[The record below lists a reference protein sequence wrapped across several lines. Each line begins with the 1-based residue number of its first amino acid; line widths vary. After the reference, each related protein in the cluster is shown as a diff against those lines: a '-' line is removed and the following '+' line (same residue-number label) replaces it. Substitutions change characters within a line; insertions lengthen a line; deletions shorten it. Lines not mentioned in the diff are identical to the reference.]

1 MMSRP
6 HDRPVADGF
15 VIGGA
20 ILLVLLSGLIYGAQR
35 QLEHLGA
42 LRPTAQTFRYLPKG
56 DDLKLV
62 SLGYDQLIA
71 DLLWL
76 KAVQVMG
83 DRGTERSDADYLYQA
98 FDAITTLDP
107 KFDYVYQLGG
117 VFLGVLSGRP
127 ELAVQLL
134 SKGVQ
139 NNPDLWRLQF
149 YLGFNEFYFLGHF
162 KEAAAAMAKAASL
175 PGRPEYIPFLASR
188 LYAEAHE
195 PALALAFL
203 ERMYEE
209 SKDEQVRAQLQI
221 RMKEVMIERDV
232 EQLNRAVEQ
241 YTARY
246 HREPRDLTEL
256 VTGGMVSALPIDPL
270 GGRYYLD
277 PSDHLVKSSS
287 RPEGLRVTLP
297 EQRLGAPQ
305 QHP

>member
-1 MMSRP
+1 MSRP
-6 HDRPVADGF
+6 HDRPCADGF
-15 VIGGA
+15 VIGCVA
-20 ILLVLLSGLIYGAQR
+20 LLVLLSGLIYGAQR

-42 LRPTAQTFRYLPKG
+42 LHPSAQTFRYLPKG

-62 SLGYDQLIA
+62 SLGYDQLFA
-71 DLLWL
+71 DLIWL

-83 DRGTERSDADYLYQA
+83 VHGAERHDADYLYQA
-98 FDAITTLDP
+98 FDTITTLDP

-117 VFLGVLSGRP
+117 VFLGLLSGRP

-134 SKGVQ
+134 SKGVR
-139 NNPDLWRLQF
+139 NNPGLWRLQF

-162 KEAAAAMAKAASL
+162 KEAAEAMAKAAAL
-175 PGRPEYIPFLASR
+175 PGRPVYIQFLASR

-195 PALALAFL
+195 PALALDFL
-203 ERMYEE
+203 KRMYEDT
-209 SKDEQVRAQLQI
+209 KDEQLRAQLQI

-232 EQLNRAVEQ
+232 EQLNRAVGI

-246 HREPRDLTEL
+246 HRDPKDLTEL
-256 VTGGMVSALPIDPL
+256 VTGGIVSALPTEPL

-277 PSDHLVKSSS
+277 PSDHQVRSSS
-287 RPEGLRVTLP
+287 RPEGLHVTLP
-297 EQRLGAPQ
+297 EQRLDAPQ

>member
-1 MMSRP
+1 MSILR
-6 HDRPVADGF
+6 DRSGARGLV
-15 VIGGA
+15 VGGA
-20 ILLVLLSGLIYGAQR
+20 VLLALLAGLIYGAQR
-35 QLEHLGA
+35 QLEALGA
-42 LRPTAQTFRYLPKG
+42 LQPTAQVFRYLPKG

-83 DRGTERSDADYLYQA
+83 DRGAERHDAEWLYQA

-127 ELAVQLL
+127 DLAVKLL
-134 SKGVQ
+134 EKGTRA
-139 NNPDLWRLQF
+139 NPDLWRLQF

-162 KEAAAAMAKAASL
+162 KEAADAMAKAAAL
-175 PGRPEYIPFLASR
+175 PGRPVYIQFLASR
-188 LYAEAHE
+188 LYAEAQE
-195 PALALAFL
+195 PALALDFL
-203 ERMYEE
+203 GRMYEE
-209 SKDEQVRAQLQI
+209 SKDEQVRAQLLV

-232 EQLNRAVEQ
+232 QRLNRAVERFA
-241 YTARY
+241 ARY
-246 HREPRDLTEL
+246 HRQPTALTDL
-256 VTGGMVSALPIDPL
+256 VDGGIVESLPAEPL

-277 PSDHLVKSSS
+277 STDHQVKSSS

-297 EQRLGAPQ
+297 EQQLGAPQ
-305 QHP
+305 QHH